1 MPDGVGKGG
10 GTGVLVDVGTISSSR
25 SAINKSAVTEADVGD
40 GGGLVAVIVAVS
52 VGAGV
57 SVFVGVG
64 VVVTVGGCA
73 SKRVAVDEAALAAAC
88 ELSATIKGLLS
99 VAVGAL
105 SCSVVVDGL
114 SAKINATA
122 KSMLTRETVRYP
134 IPRGMLL

>member
-1 MPDGVGKGG
+1 M
-10 GTGVLVDVGTISSSR
+10 LVDVGTISSSR

-57 SVFVGVG
+57 SVVVGVG
-64 VVVTVGGCA
+64 VVVIAGDSAG
-73 SKRVAVDEAALAAAC
+73 KWVAVDEGALAVAS
-88 ELSATIKGLLS
+88 ELSATIKGMLS
-99 VAVGAL
+99 VAVAAL